1 MRRIVASDE
10 ENDRRAGEQA
20 CSPTAAEPCKP
31 FARPAH
37 QREVNITLASPDDF
51 MTLADAPA
59 NPAVAAPRRSSVPV
73 AVPATAEAL
82 AEQADVRAAAQGDAQ
97 AFERLYRR
105 HVSKVYGLCWRLCN
119 GDAAKADQAAQ
130 DAFVRA
136 WEKLDSFRGESAFGT
151 WLHRLTVN
159 VVLGEHRLLKRWT
172 TFEDA
177 DQDGAPEPSYH
188 PTSTI
193 SDRMDV
199 ERALS
204 RLPKGARAVLVLHDL
219 EGWQHDEIASA
230 TGIAVGT
237 SKAQLHRAR
246 KLMKEWLS

>member
-1 MRRIVASDE
+1 MPVFLRPDD
-10 ENDRRAGEQA
+10 DRGDGTEG
-20 CSPTAAEPCKP
+20 SKPLAAEM
-31 FARPAH
+31 H
-37 QREVNITLASPDDF
+37 QSDVQLSLASPNAF
-51 MTLADAPA
+51 MTFADVAGADSAA
-59 NPAVAAPRRSSVPV
+59 NETVVTSRRLLPVVDEAKAAAQAS
-73 AVPATAEAL
+73 
-82 AEQADVRAAAQGDAQ
+82 EQLDVRAAAKGDAK
-97 AFERLYRR
+97 AFERLYRA
-105 HVSKVYGLCWRLCN
+105 HVGKVYGLCWRLCD
-119 GDAAKADQAAQ
+119 GDSAKADQAAQ

-136 WEKLDSFRGESAFGT
+136 WEKLGSFRGESAFGT

-177 DQDGAPEPSYH
+177 EEAGAPEPSYH
-188 PTSTI
+188 PTASLGERI
-193 SDRMDV
+193 DV
-199 ERALS
+199 ERALT

-219 EGWQHDEIASA
+219 EGWQHDEIAAA

>member
-1 MRRIVASDE
+1 MDLSAARFDMSLPIPEVA
-10 ENDRRAGEQA
+10 N
-20 CSPTAAEPCKP
+20 EPLP
-31 FARPAH
+31 LAPPA
-37 QREVNITLASPDDF
+37 
-51 MTLADAPA
+51 
-59 NPAVAAPRRSSVPV
+59 AVAAA
-73 AVPATAEAL
+73 AVDSEDGG
-82 AEQADVRAAAQGDAQ
+82 DVRAAARGDAR

-105 HVSKVYGLCWRLCN
+105 HIGKVYGLCWRLCD

-136 WEKLDSFRGESAFGT
+136 WEKLDSFRGEAAFGT

-172 TFEDA
+172 SFEEA
-177 DQDGAPEPSYH
+177 VESGVPEPCHS
-188 PTSTI
+188 PTASLG
-193 SDRMDV
+193 DRVDV
-199 ERALS
+199 ERALA

-219 EGWQHDEIASA
+219 EGWQHDEIAAA
-230 TGIAVGT
+230 TGIAIGT

>member
-1 MRRIVASDE
+1 V
-10 ENDRRAGEQA
+10 Q
-20 CSPTAAEPCKP
+20 
-31 FARPAH
+31 
-37 QREVNITLASPDDF
+37 ITLASLVPF
-51 MTLADAPA
+51 MTLADASRSDEVVSIA
-59 NPAVAAPRRSSVPV
+59 AGAVCRPVP
-73 AVPATAEAL
+73 TAEEARPG
-82 AEQADVRAAAQGDAQ
+82 AQADEHRDVRAAAAGDAK
-97 AFERLYRR
+97 AFERLYRA
-105 HVSKVYGLCWRLCN
+105 HVGKVYGLCWRLCD

-136 WEKLDSFRGESAFGT
+136 WEKLGSFRGEAAFGT

-177 DQDGAPEPSYH
+177 EDAGAPEPSHH
-188 PTSTI
+188 PTAGLGEKI
-193 SDRMDV
+193 DV
-199 ERALS
+199 ERALT

-219 EGWQHDEIASA
+219 EGWQHDEIAAA